1 MCIHGPNKDNMQ
13 FRLHTFLSVI
23 ENESSLGEMD
33 DATTRAALHIS
44 SAYNY
49 ATVQLNRLRR
59 NSTRF
64 VFFSSWF
71 LVFLKARFFVVRRD
85 TSLTRRE
92 IHIFCCIS
100 Q

>member
-13 FRLHTFLSVI
+13 FRLHTFLRVI

-49 ATVQLNRLRR
+49 ATVQLNGLRR
-59 NSTRF
+59 NSTPF
-64 VFFSSWF
+64 CLFLF
-71 LVFLKARFFVVRRD
+71 LVSCFSK
-85 TSLTRRE
+85 SK
-92 IHIFCCIS
+92 IFCC
-100 Q
+100 